1 MKKIRLLVF
10 FVFIFLLSVSKA
22 SAENVEVTTDF
33 FDGVYSNRQFNG
45 ITYWGKFAYIKINGQ
60 IGYCLDPSN
69 IIQTTNYYTSDNFS
83 MVGLSDEDIRKIE
96 NYAYYGYGYEGH
108 TSKEYYMATQQLI
121 WEVFPDYVIYYTT
134 EGNKQGNVID
144 ISSYMQEIK
153 DTIASNNKYPSLPG
167 NISGKVGQSM
177 MISDKNNILHEY
189 ELETNSPN
197 VSIDGNQLIVN
208 FNEPMFETIII
219 RRKPRNNI
227 KSLLYLANNS
237 QTVSLLGLNHQNK
250 IRFTVETLPLKKAIL
265 RVNKKDELSDT
276 NIKSKV
282 KYKIK
287 NRDTNEFFTY
297 NGNMIFEST
306 EEGLLEL
313 PFYLE
318 EGNYSIIE
326 VEAPYGYY
334 KDENEF
340 LFSITEDTELVDDKY
355 LDIDFYNAPI
365 LSKLI
370 IKKVDKDLNKVL
382 SNAVFEIYNESN
394 ELIDTITTDENGI
407 AVLEKLRY
415 GKYFIK
421 EIQAPD
427 GYIVSKD
434 IKEIEIDSDK
444 VMVEM
449 YNQKINAPDT
459 NVSKNSF
466 IGFIGILVI
475 TVGIIIIRKIKSF
488 SN

>member
-177 MISDKNNILHEY
+177 
-189 ELETNSPN
+189 
-197 VSIDGNQLIVN
+197 
-208 FNEPMFETIII
+208 II
-219 RRKPRNNI
+219 R
-227 KSLLYLANNS
+227 
-237 QTVSLLGLNHQNK
+237 
-250 IRFTVETLPLKKAIL
+250 
-265 RVNKKDELSDT
+265 
-276 NIKSKV
+276 
-282 KYKIK
+282 
-287 NRDTNEFFTY
+287 
-297 NGNMIFEST
+297 
-306 EEGLLEL
+306 
-313 PFYLE
+313 
-318 EGNYSIIE
+318 
-326 VEAPYGYY
+326 
-334 KDENEF
+334 
-340 LFSITEDTELVDDKY
+340 
-355 LDIDFYNAPI
+355 
-365 LSKLI
+365 
-370 IKKVDKDLNKVL
+370 
-382 SNAVFEIYNESN
+382 
-394 ELIDTITTDENGI
+394 
-407 AVLEKLRY
+407 
-415 GKYFIK
+415 
-421 EIQAPD
+421 
-427 GYIVSKD
+427 
-434 IKEIEIDSDK
+434 
-444 VMVEM
+444 
-449 YNQKINAPDT
+449 
-459 NVSKNSF
+459 
-466 IGFIGILVI
+466 
-475 TVGIIIIRKIKSF
+475 
-488 SN
+488 